1 MESAAKEKG
10 KRGREMT
17 TVYCNNSECKYLKD
31 GMECG
36 RIMLNLDEDGEC
48 EDFEDYHDDKE
59 WQTPFWKRM
68 IDGERKKEV
77 RVEYKGKELEVGGRI
92 FCVDS
97 NSYYATLTDKE
108 TGLDCGKMSMFNEDA
123 DRIGK
128 ITEAAKEYT
137 SVMNL
142 PIAVYDEETHKFSY
156 PDEESEGGESEDKN
170 DG

>member
-1 MESAAKEKG
+1 
-10 KRGREMT
+10 MT

-68 IDGERKKEV
+68 FDRERKKEV

-92 FCVDS
+92 FYVDS

-108 TGLDCGKMSMFNEDA
+108 TGLACGNMSRFNEDA
-123 DRIGK
+123 DLIGK
-128 ITEAAKEYT
+128 IAECAKKYALVTE
-137 SVMNL
+137 L
-142 PIAVYDEETHKFSY
+142 PIAEYDEKSHKFSY
-156 PDEESEGGESEDKN
+156 PNEESEDTE
-170 DG
+170 